1 MNAKFFESD
10 KGKEMISKKMLA
22 KRLGNA
28 EELNGALL
36 LLASDS
42 GSFMTG
48 SVLTVDGGHLLSS
61 L

>member
-1 MNAKFFESD
+1 MNANFFESD

-36 LLASDS
+36 LLTSDS
-42 GSFMTG
+42 SSFMTG